1 MSFMVHLRVLGIDER
16 GVVSR
21 SVLPAKERGTLLAT
35 TL

>member
-1 MSFMVHLRVLGIDER
+1 MVHLCILGIGEE

-21 SVLPAKERGTLLAT
+21 SVLPAKERETLLAT